1 MEKLLNKQLTLSIF
15 ILFTSFFLINPYA
28 LAYQVQ
34 PMSAEIKP
42 VGKQSQYSL
51 RVDNTDSFPVSLEFI
66 PWLVTQDEFGKN
78 TLSPADN
85 DLLVIPMT
93 AVVQPGKSQ
102 TIMVRY
108 LGEPVIEQSQTY
120 SIEINQVTVA
130 MEDVSASELGIAFN
144 FKTMLNVT
152 PDDSKAELN
161 AKSFQSHGDTW
172 NIEVVNSGNRFAKI
186 TEMEW
191 VVSDGNHS
199 VTLDRDNIKDFVV
212 GKMVMPNASR
222 IFTVSQIDKIDM
234 ANASVKIKWLQ
245 Q

>member
-1 MEKLLNKQLTLSIF
+1 MEKLPFKYLKRFNSAVI
-15 ILFTSFFLINPYA
+15 IIALFWNSYV

-34 PMSAEIKP
+34 PMSAEIRP
-42 VGKQSQYSL
+42 IGKQSQYSL
-51 RVDNTDSFPVSLEFI
+51 RIDNTDSFPVSLEFI
-66 PWLVTQDEFGKN
+66 PWKVSQDQFGN
-78 TLSPADN
+78 NSLSPADN
-85 DLLVIPMT
+85 DLLVIPMS

-108 LGEPVIEQSQTY
+108 LGEPSITQSQTY
-120 SIEINQVTVA
+120 SIEVSQVSIA
-130 MEDVSASELGIAFN
+130 MEDVADSELGIAFN
-144 FKTMLNVT
+144 FKTMLNVI
-152 PDDSKAELN
+152 PEKSKAELVT
-161 AKSFQSHGDTW
+161 KSFEKQGDTW

-234 ANASVKIKWLQ
+234 GNASVKIKWLQ